1 VVRSIS
7 AWWRGQSHW
16 LQHQQTGYSLVW
28 VQHTTALAKW
38 LAGLSGAAL
47 VLIYALYMRSY
58 LSILSIRGDCVS
70 REFVANVH
78 KAAAYFLVL
87 AVASGVRALAAISW
101 PALVAFAATGAMLL
115 VRGGQKRH
123 YSPDTNST
131 DSPKT
136 KSLYTHF
143 HRRFCFHL
151 RGSCTRGGRSFD
163 RLRDCHW

>member
-78 KAAAYFLVL
+78 KAGRVL
-87 AVASGVRALAAISW
+87 SSSRRGLWRPGAGCHQLAGIGRLCRNRRNAPRQRGAKAPLQPGHEFDGLTENQVSIYSFPQKVLLPSPRLLYSW
-101 PALVAFAATGAMLL
+101 
-115 VRGGQKRH
+115 
-123 YSPDTNST
+123 
-131 DSPKT
+131 
-136 KSLYTHF
+136 
-143 HRRFCFHL
+143 
-151 RGSCTRGGRSFD
+151 
-163 RLRDCHW
+163 W